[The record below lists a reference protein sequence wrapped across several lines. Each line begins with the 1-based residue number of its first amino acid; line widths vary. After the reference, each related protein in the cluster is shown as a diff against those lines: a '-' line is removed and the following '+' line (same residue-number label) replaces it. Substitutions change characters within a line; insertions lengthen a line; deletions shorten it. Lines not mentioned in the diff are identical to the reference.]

1 MARENADISIVYL
14 PDEQEDAEKTK
25 EAVENEK
32 QSCLLIPGNLM
43 ENQTCRDAVD
53 LHVKKYVSSSS
64 YMSSRSE
71 FGMVCGL
78 GVDDDIGVSGT
89 EESTA

>member
-14 PDEQEDAEKTK
+14 PDEQDDAEKTK
-25 EAVENEK
+25 EAVEAEK

-43 ENQTCRDAVD
+43 ANQTCKDAVD
-53 LHVKKYVSSSS
+53 LHVKKYVSSSYTPTRKRIWKVS
-64 YMSSRSE
+64 
-71 FGMVCGL
+71 GL
-78 GVDDDIGVSGT
+78 GIDDEFGVSGT

>member
-25 EAVENEK
+25 AAVEAEK

-43 ENQTCRDAVD
+43 DNQTCKDAVD
-53 LHVKKYVSSSS
+53 LTVKKYVSSCSCTP
-64 YMSSRSE
+64 SR
-71 FGMVCGL
+71 FGNGFWSWYL
-78 GVDDDIGVSGT
+78 R
-89 EESTA
+89 